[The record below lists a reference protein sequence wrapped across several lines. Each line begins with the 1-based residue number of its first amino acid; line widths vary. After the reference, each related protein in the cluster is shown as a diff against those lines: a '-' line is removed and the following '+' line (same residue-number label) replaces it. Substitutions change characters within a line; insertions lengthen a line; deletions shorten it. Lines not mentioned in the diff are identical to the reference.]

1 MSRQILLLEPA
12 YRNKYP
18 PMGLMKLA
26 TYFRRRG
33 DDVRFFKGDLRDLA
47 VELVFEDFWEQNF
60 NLDVGEYTD
69 IMRQYIKDGKLAQLD
84 LIPDFEGENELR
96 NARIRYKNGDYP
108 KFDIIAITT
117 LFTFYWKETVDAINA
132 AKKFIKED
140 GRIIVG
146 GIASTIL
153 HKEIEQ
159 ATGIKPYRNSRGG
172 ALLDM
177 PGQIDDDSS
186 VIIDELP
193 LDYSLLDEADYIYPS
208 SNAFFAYM
216 TRGCVNRCSFC
227 AVPRLE
233 PGKPCQ
239 YRSIK
244 EQIGQT
250 IQQFGMRKDLL
261 LLDNNVFASR
271 SFDEIIDEIK
281 ALGFVKGNLYIAP
294 NEYVIAI
301 RNICNNYNIRAYVK
315 KIIKMYDDVA
325 DKLTESEQGQFYIA
339 REELGLL
346 YADTASAESVKEFD
360 EQFAPM
366 YEKYIYAKIKS
377 GRGQIRCID
386 FNQGV
391 DARLVTKAKMKKLAE
406 VNIRPLRIAF
416 DHWGID
422 PQRPKSRPMHEVYME
437 AVRLAVNSGIR
448 DLSNYLLYNTDDDI
462 PDELYKRLQLNI
474 SLCEELGVSIYSF
487 PMKYHPIDEPSYFN
501 NRDFVGKSWN
511 RKYIRAIQAVLN
523 STHGKIGRGKTFFEA
538 AFGRNLKQFHEI
550 LLMPEA
556 FIIERYKYD
565 REAYERYLA
574 TGGNKNDKLTKGV
587 LRKYGDM
594 TARWRDAYFTL
605 NPKQKRQANAIIE
618 TNVFTDETMKDVDTA
633 VYNVLQYYRI
643 KRHREASPGD

>member
-1 MSRQILLLEPA
+1 
-12 YRNKYP
+12 
-18 PMGLMKLA
+18 MGLMKLA
-26 TYFRRRG
+26 TYFRGRG

-47 VELVFEDFWEQNF
+47 VELVFEDFWEQNI
-60 NLDVGEYTD
+60 NLDVGEYTN
-69 IMRQYIKDGKLAQLD
+69 IMRQHIKDGKLSQLD
-84 LIPDFEGENELR
+84 SIPDFEGKNELR
-96 NARIRYKNGDYP
+96 NARVRYKTGDYP

-132 AKKFIKED
+132 AKKFVKED

-153 HKEIEQ
+153 HREFEL

-186 VIIDELP
+186 VVIDELP
-193 LDYSLLDEADYIYPS
+193 LDYSLLDETDYVYPS

-216 TRGCVNRCSFC
+216 TRGCVNHCSFC

-244 EQIGQT
+244 EQMDQT
-250 IQQFGMRKDLL
+250 IKQFGIRKDLL

-271 SFDEIIDEIK
+271 AFHEIIDEIK
-281 ALGFVKGNLYIAP
+281 ALGFVKGNLYIAS
-294 NEYVIAI
+294 NEYMIAI
-301 RNICNNYNIRAYVK
+301 GNICNNYNIRAYVK
-315 KIIKMYDDVA
+315 KVVKMYDDVA
-325 DKLTESEQGQFYIA
+325 DKLVESEQGQFYIA

-366 YEKYIYAKIKS
+366 YEKYVYAKIKS

-391 DARLVTKAKMKKLAE
+391 DARLMTKAKMEKLAE
-406 VNIRPLRIAF
+406 VNILPLRIAF
-416 DHWGID
+416 DHWGVD
-422 PQRPKSRPMHEVYME
+422 PQRPKSRPMNEVYME

-474 SLCEELGVSIYSF
+474 NLCEELGVSIYSF
-487 PMKYHPIDEPSYFN
+487 PMKYHPIDKPSYFN

-574 TGGNKNDKLTKGV
+574 TGGNKNDKLTKGI

-594 TARWRDAYFTL
+594 AARWRDAYFAL

-618 TNVFTDETMKDVDTA
+618 ANVFTAETMKGVDAA
-633 VYNVLQYYRI
+633 VYNVLKYYQI